1 MLYAGSWKMLFL
13 EKAIENLLQDKD
25 VKRAQ
30 YQELRE
36 ACETALSDLK
46 ALRPNPE
53 STESESGNN
62 NGPAESSVKSSILP
76 ELDPTALIQVERT
89 FRPFELACQATKNA
103 RLVISALDS
112 LQKLVAYGHLRF
124 SHTPLPLAVSPQHPS
139 LEDRLVNAVANAFSG
154 PHTDEQIQLQV
165 LKALLTILT
174 SSNVRVHD
182 NSLLLSVRTCY
193 NIYLA
198 SRNIINQTTAKAT
211 MSQILNYVFSAMESA
226 SAVQFPHYEGQ
237 TDDEARWMVV
247 PILWDLV
254 DNLVQREFLSPE
266 MYRNMMQRDAYLV
279 FRSLC
284 KLSMKPLPEGTPD
297 PKSHELRSKILSL
310 ELLLSILQ
318 NSGHAFQHNDIF
330 VSAIKSYLCVALSQN
345 GVSNVS
351 EVFELSLA
359 LFISL
364 LTKYRVHLKPQ
375 IEIFFKEICLN
386 ILEASSS
393 SFEQKWM
400 VVQGIGNICHD
411 AQIVIDIF
419 VNYDCDLEA
428 ANIFERLVDDLSK
441 LAQGKQAYEIGATPN
456 QLMQMRIRCLEC
468 LCFILKC
475 MVEWC
480 KEMYV
485 NPHLT
490 EKENNLETTESEES
504 ELASED
510 PTQLEKVKQRK
521 FVLEYGIKL
530 FSHKPGKGIKYLMD
544 NGIVGKADKDVAI
557 FLHKECNRLDKTA
570 AGEYLG
576 ELENKELMYYYVDE
590 INFAD
595 MDFVSALRLF
605 LGNFRLPGEAQKI
618 DRLMEKFA
626 SRYVEC
632 NPTQKL
638 FKSADAA
645 YVLAYSVI
653 MLTTDLHSSNVK
665 KKMTKEEFLK
675 NNKGINDS
683 EDIPPEYLG
692 KIYDEI
698 ASNEIK
704 MKGTSLANNKLVIT
718 DLKQRTLLWNRESE
732 SISQTAG
739 ALMESAS
746 SRCDAFTSAKRLDHV
761 KPMFKLIWSPLLATF
776 SVGLQST
783 DDMIVVQLCLEGIRC
798 CIRLANIFHFT
809 LERNAFIQ
817 ALARFTLLTENSN
830 VKEMRSKNIEAI
842 KTLISVAHTDGNYLE
857 HSWLDIMKCISQLE
871 YAQLL
876 GSLSTNGSDGSM
888 DPNARLNLVNDMT
901 SEANSQSIIVAVDRI
916 FTGSK
921 NLNGNAI
928 VHFFTALCDVSKE
941 EIGSKTNVR
950 MYSLIKLVEISYY
963 NMERIRL
970 EWSRIWHVV
979 GNHFNL
985 VGCKDDQNVSFFAV
999 DSLKQLSLK
1008 FLEKGELQNFHFQKD
1023 FLRPFEFI
1031 MKNNKSP
1038 QIRDMVIRC
1047 LSQMIQSQSQN
1058 IKSGWKNFFATFG
1071 LAASDD
1077 VESIVALSHQTTQR
1091 IVTKLISDN
1100 KLVLKESFQDCV
1112 KCLSE
1117 FACNQMLQDVA
1128 MESLQLIRKCAEF
1141 VNNHQEQ
1148 FENFPGPRLS
1158 SSQVNGDQDEHAIAR
1173 GNVWIR
1179 GWFPVLFE
1187 LSCVINKSKLDIRT
1201 RSLTIL
1207 FDIVKQ
1213 HGQSFEENW
1222 WRDLYQ
1228 VLFRIFEVGKF
1239 DLNDLSLRDHRE
1251 WIDTTCNHAL
1261 YAMTDVFSEFYDV
1274 LVRVVLTDL
1283 LSQYQW
1289 CIQQPNEQLSKS
1301 AISCFQTLVATN
1313 QNRMDQRTF
1322 ALIISFLSETIKD
1335 TSVTVYQDEDI
1346 VVGRVHVHLDVL
1358 EVSMNVLTSTDYGQ
1372 AMEEGHLWFEIL
1384 IPEHFEV
1391 LRKLLR
1397 SLEQSFNESKTVL
1410 EVTPM
1415 GSRKRDVSI
1424 MVKQETKAAECLLLI
1439 LIELCTSNLPSE
1451 YQKSL
1456 EKYFVGFL
1464 VDVLGYFLS
1473 ITAKTQ
1479 QEQWDRML
1487 SSTLGQVLAF
1497 QESMFLSVMSSLY
1510 NLICDI
1516 LSIGVSKD
1524 LRSVACQMLKRIGAL
1539 YDIPK

>member
-1 MLYAGSWKMLFL
+1 MFL
-13 EKAIENLLQDKD
+13 EKAIESLLQEKD
-25 VKRAQ
+25 VKRPQ

-36 ACETALSDLK
+36 ACEVALADLRALPASNTSD
-46 ALRPNPE
+46 
-53 STESESGNN
+53 GQC
-62 NGPAESSVKSSILP
+62 SVLP
-76 ELDPTALIQVERT
+76 EIEPGQLIHEERILH
-89 FRPFELACQATKNA
+89 PFELACRQSKNTK
-103 RLVISALDS
+103 LVIFSLDS

-124 SHTPLPLAVSPQHPS
+124 SHTRLPLNHNPGHPS
-139 LEDRLVNAVANAFSG
+139 LEDRLVSSVAHAFSG
-154 PHTDEQIQLQV
+154 PQTDEQVQLQV

-174 SSNVRVHD
+174 SANVRVHD

-211 MSQILNYVFSAMESA
+211 LSQILNYVFSTMESA
-226 SAVQFPHYEGQ
+226 SAVSLPSHEPE
-237 TDDEARWMVV
+237 TASEAVHVV
-247 PILWDLV
+247 RPILLDLA
-254 DNLVQREFLSPE
+254 DHLVAREFLAPE
-266 MYRNMMQRDAYLV
+266 VYRNMMQRDAYLV

-284 KLSMKPLPEGTPD
+284 KLSMKPLPEGAPD

-318 NSGHAFQHNDIF
+318 NSGDAFQHNDIF

-428 ANIFERLVDDLSK
+428 ANIFERLVDDLAK

-475 MVEWC
+475 MVEWS
-480 KEMYV
+480 KELYV
-485 NPHLT
+485 NPHQA
-490 EKENNLETTESEES
+490 EKDAVPETPEATD
-504 ELASED
+504 ED
-510 PTQLEKVKQRK
+510 PAHLERVKQRK

-530 FSHKPGKGIKYLMD
+530 FTHKPVKGIKYLVE
-544 NGIVGKADKDVAI
+544 NHIVSKGDKEVAQ

-570 AGEYLG
+570 IGEFLG
-576 ELENKELMYYYVDE
+576 ELENKEAMYHYVDE
-590 INFAD
+590 INFAEL
-595 MDFVSALRLF
+595 DFVSALRVF

-653 MLTTDLHSSNVK
+653 MLTTDLHSTSVK
-665 KKMTKEEFLK
+665 KKMTKEEFLR

-683 EDIPPEYLG
+683 EDIPPEYLS
-692 KIYDEI
+692 KIYDAI

-704 MKGTSLANNKLVIT
+704 MKGTSLANNKVIIT

-746 SRCDAFTSAKRLDHV
+746 SRTDAFTSAKRLDHV

-783 DDMIVVQLCLEGIRC
+783 DDMVVVQLCLEGIRC
-798 CIRLANIFHFT
+798 CIRLANIFNFS
-809 LERNAFIQ
+809 LERDAFIQ

-830 VKEMRSKNIEAI
+830 VNEMRSKNIEAI
-842 KTLISVAHTDGNYLE
+842 KTLISVAHTDGNYLQ

-876 GSLSTNGSDGSM
+876 GSSGHGPDGLESHARPSTLVM
-888 DPNARLNLVNDMT
+888 DVT
-901 SEANSQSIIVAVDRI
+901 SEANSQGIIVAVDRI

-921 NLNGNAI
+921 NLDGNAI
-928 VHFFTALCDVSKE
+928 VHFFNALCDVSKE
-941 EIGSKTNVR
+941 EIGSKQSVR
-950 MYSLIKLVEISYY
+950 MYSLMKLVEISYY

-1023 FLRPFEFI
+1023 FLRPFEYI

-1038 QIRDMVIRC
+1038 QIRDMVVRC

-1058 IKSGWKNFFATFG
+1058 IKSGWKNIFATFG
-1071 LAASDD
+1071 LAAGDD

-1100 KLVLKESFQDCV
+1100 KFALKESFQDC
-1112 KCLSE
+1112 
-1117 FACNQMLQDVA
+1117 
-1128 MESLQLIRKCAEF
+1128 
-1141 VNNHQEQ
+1141 
-1148 FENFPGPRLS
+1148 
-1158 SSQVNGDQDEHAIAR
+1158 
-1173 GNVWIR
+1173 
-1179 GWFPVLFE
+1179 

-1213 HGQSFEENW
+1213 HGQSFEESW

-1239 DLNDLSLRDHRE
+1239 DMNDLSLRDHRE

-1261 YAMTDVFSEFYDV
+1261 YAMTDVFSEFYEV
-1274 LVRVVLTDL
+1274 LVGVVLTDL

-1313 QNRMDQRTF
+1313 QAKMEADTF
-1322 ALIISFLSETIKD
+1322 GLIISFLADIIKD
-1335 TSVTVYQDEDI
+1335 TSVIVYKEEDI
-1346 VVGRVHVHLDVL
+1346 VFGRVHVHLDVL
-1358 EVSMNVLTSTDYGQ
+1358 EVSMNVLTSTAYGQ
-1372 AMEEGHLWFEIL
+1372 TIEGPPW
-1384 IPEHFEV
+1384 FEV
-1391 LRKLLR
+1391 LMPDHFQVLKKLLR
-1397 SLEQSFNESKTVL
+1397 SLEQSFNESKSVL
-1410 EVTPM
+1410 EDTPNS
-1415 GSRKRDVSI
+1415 SRKRDLSI
-1424 MVKQETKAAECLLLI
+1424 LVKQETKAAECLLTI
-1439 LIELCTSNLPSE
+1439 LIELCTSNVGNE
-1451 YQKSL
+1451 FQKSL
-1456 EKYFVGFL
+1456 EKYFVSFL
-1464 VDVLGYFLS
+1464 VNVLGYFLS
-1473 ITAKTQ
+1473 MTTKTQ
-1479 QEQWDRML
+1479 QEHWDRML
-1487 SSTLGQVLAF
+1487 ASISEQILNF
-1497 QESMFLSVMSSLY
+1497 QEPMFISAMSSLY

-1516 LSIGVSKD
+1516 LSIGVSKEFRGV
-1524 LRSVACQMLKRIGAL
+1524 LCQMLKRIGSL
-1539 YDIPK
+1539 YDIPRL